1 MNVTL
6 GCTFLFFISFRE
18 KATGIK
24 LESLAK
30 LTQTKSNS
38 GETVEQYV
46 VNKVLQHFPDALK
59 VVSDM
64 PSIEAAKAVLFPR
77 LVADLRKLEEG
88 ITMMKSLIETDN
100 VERAKKDHKKGS
112 NEKEESVGKSTG
124 EAVNSVKTDTADSA
138 TSDLT
143 TTSAPP
149 PPPPPPPP
157 SSSEPTVP
165 SDEDKCQIYKYLE
178 RSEAVFAKAT
188 KQLTEAQR
196 DFAELCTYFGE
207 EAPGDPDRLFGQIL
221 SFVRG
226 IQAATSVAEA
236 KQKKKDKPAL
246 SPMGRPQIKLP
257 NMIH

>member
-1 MNVTL
+1 M
-6 GCTFLFFISFRE
+6 
-18 KATGIK
+18 
-24 LESLAK
+24 
-30 LTQTKSNS
+30 
-38 GETVEQYV
+38 EQYV

-59 VVSDM
+59 VASDM

-88 ITMMKSLIETDN
+88 IAMMKSLIELDKDKA
-100 VERAKKDHKKGS
+100 ERAKKENTKGS
-112 NEKEESVGKSTG
+112 GEKEENVGKTSGDAGNRT
-124 EAVNSVKTDTADSA
+124 KTDTADSA

-143 TTSAPP
+143 TTSVPP
-149 PPPPPPPP
+149 PPPPPPV
-157 SSSEPTVP
+157 SSESSVP
-165 SDEDKCQIYKYLE
+165 SEEDKCQIYKYLE
-178 RSEAVFAKAT
+178 RSEVVFAKAT

-207 EAPGDPDRLFGQIL
+207 EAPGDPDKLFGQII

-257 NMIH
+257 NMIY